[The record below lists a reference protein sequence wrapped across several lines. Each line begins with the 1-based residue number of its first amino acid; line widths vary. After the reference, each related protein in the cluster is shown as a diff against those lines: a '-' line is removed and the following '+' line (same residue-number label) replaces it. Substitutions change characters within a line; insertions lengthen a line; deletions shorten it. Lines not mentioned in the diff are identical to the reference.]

1 MHRIIL
7 AAAFARASA
16 GSRKAAKM
24 AIIAMTTK
32 SSIRVKPER
41 PLIEADIHVWECHLS
56 LTLPLADCKLFR
68 RGGEETLLNGFFARI
83 LWSAAASEARRRFR
97 CLDRKSVV

>member
-7 AAAFARASA
+7 AAVFARANA
-16 GSRKAAKM
+16 GSSSAAKM

-41 PLIEADIHVWECHLS
+41 PLIEADINVWEPYLS
-56 LTLPLADCKLFR
+56 SNIATCRLQALFDSDLDARGLWGEGYMVATLQGCIEGRELI
-68 RGGEETLLNGFFARI
+68 G
-83 LWSAAASEARRRFR
+83 
-97 CLDRKSVV
+97 